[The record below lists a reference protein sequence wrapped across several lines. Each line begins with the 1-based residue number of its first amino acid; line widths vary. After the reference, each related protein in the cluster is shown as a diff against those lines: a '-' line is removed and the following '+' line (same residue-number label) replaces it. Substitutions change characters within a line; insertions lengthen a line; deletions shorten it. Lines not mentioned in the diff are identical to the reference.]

1 MKRALTISLLTCLNC
16 YVYQYGTLRAGVLLA
31 LARFIIEIT
40 TKIITQVYVSVSN
53 LINRNYHLSNFSLN
67 NAHRV
72 KRDN

>member
-1 MKRALTISLLTCLNC
+1 MCLKREKGTNDFAPYLF
-16 YVYQYGTLRAGVLLA
+16 YQYGTLRAGVLLA